1 MIDYIQLFK
10 DRNLFNQCTNEIE
23 LNNLLNKKKI
33 IFYIGFDATA
43 DALHAGSLVQLRA
56 IKTLIKHGH
65 QAIVLLGGGTTKI
78 GDPSGKDASRQILTY
93 ETIQKN
99 IENFKRIFEHY
110 FRDFKENIKFIN
122 NDQWLDKLNYIELL
136 RDLGSQVSINRM
148 LTFES
153 VKERLK
159 REQSLSFL
167 EFNYMILQSYDFLH
181 LNKHENCELQI
192 GGSDQWGNIVLGME
206 IISKINKKDA
216 FGLTTPLLTT
226 STGKKMGKTEQGAV
240 WIDQNK
246 YSSYDFY
253 QYWRNVDDNDVE
265 KLLLIFSDLDKEE
278 IKILI
283 KEDINN
289 AKKKLAY
296 LVTTDCHSESSAQE
310 AEEKARSIFENNS
323 FDNIDEIN
331 FKIDSKLIDTLTS
344 NSTVSSKSEA
354 KRLIEGGGIKIDDDQ
369 INDINLTIDKSYNGK
384 ILKIGKKN
392 ILKLSLSNQ
401 YIFYSIINKI

>member
-10 DRNLFNQCTNEIE
+10 DRHLFNQCTNESD

-33 IFYIGFDATA
+33 VFYIGFDATA

-56 IKTLIKHGH
+56 IKTLVKHGH
-65 QAIVLLGGGTTKI
+65 KAIVLLGGGTTKI
-78 GDPSGKDASRQILTY
+78 GDPSGKDTSRKILTY
-93 ETIQKN
+93 KEIQTN
-99 IENFKRIFEHY
+99 IDNFKKIFEHY
-110 FRDFKENIKFIN
+110 FRDYKKNITFIN
-122 NDQWLDKLNYIELL
+122 NDEWLSQLNYIELL
-136 RDLGSQVSINRM
+136 RDLGSFVSINRM

-181 LNKHENCELQI
+181 LNKKYECDLQI

-206 IISKINKKDA
+206 IISKINKKNA

-226 STGKKMGKTEQGAV
+226 SSGKKMGKTEQGAV

-246 YSSYDFY
+246 FSSYDFY

-278 IKILI
+278 IKKIVL
-283 KEDINN
+283 EDINK
-289 AKKKLAY
+289 AKKNLAY
-296 LVTTDCHSESSAQE
+296 LVTTDCHSEESAKQ
-310 AEEKARSIFENNS
+310 AEEKAISIFEKNMS
-323 FDNIDEIN
+323 DNIDEID
-331 FKIDSKLIDTLTS
+331 FDIKSQIKIFEAITSKNL
-344 NSTVSSKSEA
+344 VSSKSEA
-354 KRLIEGGGIKIDDDQ
+354 KRLIEGGGIKLGDDQ
-369 INDINLTIDKSYNGK
+369 IKDINHTLTQKDNGK
-384 ILKIGKKN
+384 ILKIGKKKLFK
-392 ILKLSLSNQ
+392 LKFN
-401 YIFYSIINKI
+401 

>member
-283 KEDINN
+283 KKDINN

-323 FDNIDEIN
+323 YDNIDEIN

-369 INDINLTIDKSYNGK
+369 INDINLTIDKSYNEK
-384 ILKIGKKN
+384 ILKIGKK
-392 ILKLSLSNQ
+392 K
-401 YIFYSIINKI
+401 YFKIIVK

>member
-1 MIDYIQLFK
+1 MVDYIQLFK

-33 IFYIGFDATA
+33 TFYIGFDATA
-43 DALHAGSLVQLRA
+43 DTLHAGSLVQLRA
-56 IKTLIKHGH
+56 IKTLVKHGH

-78 GDPSGKDASRQILTY
+78 GDPSGKDTSRQILTY

-99 IENFKRIFEHY
+99 IENFKRIFEYY

-181 LNKHENCELQI
+181 LNKNENCELQI

-216 FGLTTPLLTT
+216 FGLTTPLLTS

-278 IKILI
+278 IKMLI

-296 LVTTDCHSESSAQE
+296 LVTTDCHSENSAQE

-323 FDNIDEIN
+323 YDNIDEIN

-344 NSTVSSKSEA
+344 NNTVSSKSEA

-369 INDINLTIDKSYNGK
+369 INDINLKIDKSYDEK
-384 ILKIGKKN
+384 ILKIGKK
-392 ILKLSLSNQ
+392 K
-401 YIFYSIINKI
+401 YFKIIVK

>member
-278 IKILI
+278 IKMLI

-323 FDNIDEIN
+323 YDNIDEIN

-369 INDINLTIDKSYNGK
+369 IKDINLTINKSYNGK
-384 ILKIGKKN
+384 ILKIGKK
-392 ILKLSLSNQ
+392 K
-401 YIFYSIINKI
+401 YFKIIVK

>member
-56 IKTLIKHGH
+56 IKTLIRHGH

-283 KEDINN
+283 KKDINN

-323 FDNIDEIN
+323 YDNIDEIN

-354 KRLIEGGGIKIDDDQ
+354 KRLIEGGGIKIDDEQ
-369 INDINLTIDKSYNGK
+369 INDINLTINKSYNEK
-384 ILKIGKKN
+384 ILKIGKK
-392 ILKLSLSNQ
+392 K
-401 YIFYSIINKI
+401 YFKIIVK

>member
-323 FDNIDEIN
+323 YDNIDEIN

-344 NSTVSSKSEA
+344 NSSVSSKSEA

-384 ILKIGKKN
+384 ILKIGKK
-392 ILKLSLSNQ
+392 K
-401 YIFYSIINKI
+401 YFKIIVN

>member
-1 MIDYIQLFK
+1 MVDYIQLFK
-10 DRNLFNQCTNEIE
+10 DRHLFNQCTNEIE

-43 DALHAGSLVQLRA
+43 DALHVGSLVQLRA

-78 GDPSGKDASRQILTY
+78 GDPSGKDASRQILSY
-93 ETIQKN
+93 EAIEKN

-110 FRDFKENIKFIN
+110 FRDYKESIKFIN
-122 NDQWLDKLNYIELL
+122 NDQWLDELNYIELL
-136 RDLGSQVSINRM
+136 RDVGSHVSINRM

-153 VKERLK
+153 VKERLR

-167 EFNYMILQSYDFLH
+167 EFNYMILQSYDFLY
-181 LNKHENCELQI
+181 LNKNENCELQI

-265 KLLLIFSDLDKEE
+265 KLLLIFSDLTKSE
-278 IKILI
+278 IKSII
-283 KEDINN
+283 SENINE
-289 AKKKLAY
+289 AKKKLAF
-296 LVTTDCHSESSAQE
+296 LVTSDCHSQVSAEE
-310 AEEKARSIFENNS
+310 AEKKAISIFENNS
-323 FDNIDEIN
+323 DENLDEIVFDKN
-331 FKIDSKLIDTLTS
+331 EDIKIIDALTRQ
-344 NSTVSSKSEA
+344 NLVNSKSEA
-354 KRLIEGGGIKIDDDQ
+354 KRYIEGGAIKLNDQ
-369 INDINLTIDKSYNGK
+369 VINDFNTFLNIKNNDQVLR
-384 ILKIGKKN
+384 IGKKKLFK
-392 ILKLSLSNQ
+392 LKFN
-401 YIFYSIINKI
+401 

>member
-265 KLLLIFSDLDKEE
+265 KLLLIFSDLDKDE

-323 FDNIDEIN
+323 YDNIDEIN

-354 KRLIEGGGIKIDDDQ
+354 KRLIEGGGIKIDEDQ
-369 INDINLTIDKSYNGK
+369 INDINLTIDKSYNEK
-384 ILKIGKKN
+384 ILKIGKK
-392 ILKLSLSNQ
+392 K
-401 YIFYSIINKI
+401 YFKIIVK

>member
-10 DRNLFNQCTNEIE
+10 DRHLFNQSTNENE
-23 LNNLLNKKKI
+23 LNTLLNKRKV

-43 DALHAGSLVQLRA
+43 DALHVGSLVQLRA
-56 IKTLIKHGH
+56 IKTLIKHDH
-65 QAIVLLGGGTTKI
+65 KAIVLLGGGTTKV
-78 GDPSGKDASRQILTY
+78 GDPSGKDTARQILSY
-93 ETIQKN
+93 ENIQEN
-99 IENFKRIFEHY
+99 IDNFKRIFEHY
-110 FRDFKENIKFIN
+110 FRDYKENIKFIN

-136 RDLGSQVSINRM
+136 RDVGSHVSINRM

-167 EFNYMILQSYDFLH
+167 EFNYMILQSYDFLY
-181 LNKHENCELQI
+181 LNKNEKCDLQI

-206 IISKINKKDA
+206 IISKINKKNA

-265 KLLLIFSDLDKEE
+265 KLLLIFSDLNIEE
-278 IKILI
+278 IKMLI
-283 KEDINN
+283 KQDINN

-296 LVTTDCHSESSAQE
+296 LVTTDCHSENSAKE
-310 AEEKARSIFENNS
+310 AEEKAKSIFENNT
-323 FDNIDEIN
+323 FD
-331 FKIDSKLIDTLTS
+331 KIDKISFKEDLKLIDTLTS
-344 NSTVSSKSEA
+344 NNIIGSKSEA
-354 KRLIEGGGIKIDDDQ
+354 KRLIEGGGIKIENNPIKDT
-369 INDINLTIDKSYNGK
+369 NLIIDKSYDKK
-384 ILKIGKKN
+384 ILKIGKK
-392 ILKLSLSNQ
+392 K
-401 YIFYSIINKI
+401 YFKIIIS

>member
-78 GDPSGKDASRQILTY
+78 GDPSGKDTSRQILTY

-181 LNKHENCELQI
+181 LNKNENCELQI

-278 IKILI
+278 IKMLI

-296 LVTTDCHSESSAQE
+296 LVTTDCHSENSAQE

-323 FDNIDEIN
+323 YDNIDEIN

-344 NSTVSSKSEA
+344 NNTVSSKSEA
-354 KRLIEGGGIKIDDDQ
+354 KRLIEGGGIKIDDYQ
-369 INDINLTIDKSYNGK
+369 INDINLTINKSYNEK
-384 ILKIGKKN
+384 ILKIGKK
-392 ILKLSLSNQ
+392 K
-401 YIFYSIINKI
+401 YFKIIVK

>member
-110 FRDFKENIKFIN
+110 FRNFKENIKFIN

-323 FDNIDEIN
+323 YDNIDEIN

-384 ILKIGKKN
+384 ILKIGKK
-392 ILKLSLSNQ
+392 K
-401 YIFYSIINKI
+401 YFKIIVK

>member
-122 NDQWLDKLNYIELL
+122 NDLWLDKLNYIELL

-206 IISKINKKDA
+206 IISKINKKNA

-253 QYWRNVDDNDVE
+253 QYWRNVDDDDVE

-296 LVTTDCHSESSAQE
+296 LVTTDCHSENSAQE

-323 FDNIDEIN
+323 YDNIDEII

-344 NSTVSSKSEA
+344 NGTVSSKSEA
-354 KRLIEGGGIKIDDDQ
+354 KRLIEGGGIKIDDNQ

-384 ILKIGKKN
+384 ILKIGKK
-392 ILKLSLSNQ
+392 K
-401 YIFYSIINKI
+401 YFKIIVK

>member
-56 IKTLIKHGH
+56 IKTLIRHGH

-323 FDNIDEIN
+323 YDNIDEII

-384 ILKIGKKN
+384 ILKIGKK
-392 ILKLSLSNQ
+392 K
-401 YIFYSIINKI
+401 YFKIIVK

>member
-136 RDLGSQVSINRM
+136 RELGSQVSINRM

-226 STGKKMGKTEQGAV
+226 SAGKKMGKTEQGAV

-283 KEDINN
+283 NEDINN

-323 FDNIDEIN
+323 YHNIDVIN

-369 INDINLTIDKSYNGK
+369 INDINLKIDKSYNEK
-384 ILKIGKKN
+384 ILKIGKK
-392 ILKLSLSNQ
+392 K
-401 YIFYSIINKI
+401 YFKIIVK

>member
-216 FGLTTPLLTT
+216 FGLTTPLLTS

-265 KLLLIFSDLDKEE
+265 KLLLIFSDLDKDE

-323 FDNIDEIN
+323 YDNIDEIN

-354 KRLIEGGGIKIDDDQ
+354 KRLIEGGGMKIDDDQ
-369 INDINLTIDKSYNGK
+369 INDINLTIDKSYNEK
-384 ILKIGKKN
+384 ILKIGKK
-392 ILKLSLSNQ
+392 K
-401 YIFYSIINKI
+401 YFKIIVK

>member
-1 MIDYIQLFK
+1 MVDYIQLFK
-10 DRNLFNQCTNEIE
+10 DRHLFNQCTNEIE

-43 DALHAGSLVQLRA
+43 DALHVGSLVQLRA

-78 GDPSGKDASRQILTY
+78 GDPSGKDASRQILSY
-93 ETIQKN
+93 EAIEKN

-110 FRDFKENIKFIN
+110 FRDYKESIKFIN
-122 NDQWLDKLNYIELL
+122 NDQWLDELNYIELL
-136 RDLGSQVSINRM
+136 RDVGSHVSINRM

-153 VKERLK
+153 VKERLR

-167 EFNYMILQSYDFLH
+167 EFNYMILQSYDFLY
-181 LNKHENCELQI
+181 LNKNENCELQI

-246 YSSYDFY
+246 YGSYDFY

-265 KLLLIFSDLDKEE
+265 KLLLIFSDLNKSE
-278 IKILI
+278 IKSII
-283 KEDINN
+283 SENINE
-289 AKKKLAY
+289 AKKKLAF
-296 LVTTDCHSESSAQE
+296 LVTSDCHSQVSAEE
-310 AEEKARSIFENNS
+310 AEKKAISIFENNS
-323 FDNIDEIN
+323 DENLDEIVFDKN
-331 FKIDSKLIDTLTS
+331 EDIKIIDALTRQ
-344 NSTVSSKSEA
+344 NLVNSKSEA
-354 KRLIEGGGIKIDDDQ
+354 KRYIEGGAIKLNDQ
-369 INDINLTIDKSYNGK
+369 VINDFNTFLNIKNNDQVLR
-384 ILKIGKKN
+384 IGKKKLFK
-392 ILKLSLSNQ
+392 LKFN
-401 YIFYSIINKI
+401 

>member
-78 GDPSGKDASRQILTY
+78 GDPSGKDTSRQILTY

-181 LNKHENCELQI
+181 LNKNENCELQI

-278 IKILI
+278 IKMLI
-283 KEDINN
+283 KENINN

-296 LVTTDCHSESSAQE
+296 LVTTDCHSENSAQE

-323 FDNIDEIN
+323 YDNIDEIN

-344 NSTVSSKSEA
+344 NNTVSSKSEA

-369 INDINLTIDKSYNGK
+369 INDTNLIIDKSYNEK
-384 ILKIGKKN
+384 ILKIGKK
-392 ILKLSLSNQ
+392 K
-401 YIFYSIINKI
+401 YFKIIVK

>member
-1 MIDYIQLFK
+1 MVDYIQLFK
-10 DRNLFNQCTNEIE
+10 DRHLFNQCTNEIE

-43 DALHAGSLVQLRA
+43 DALHVGSLVQLRA
-56 IKTLIKHGH
+56 IKMLIKHGH

-78 GDPSGKDASRQILTY
+78 GDPSGKDASRQILSY
-93 ETIQKN
+93 EAIEKN

-110 FRDFKENIKFIN
+110 FRDYKESIKFIN
-122 NDQWLDKLNYIELL
+122 NDQWLDELNYIELL
-136 RDLGSQVSINRM
+136 RDVGSHVSINRM

-153 VKERLK
+153 VKERLR

-167 EFNYMILQSYDFLH
+167 EFNYMILQSYDFLY
-181 LNKHENCELQI
+181 LNKNENCELQI

-265 KLLLIFSDLDKEE
+265 KLLLIFSDLNKSE
-278 IKILI
+278 IKSII
-283 KEDINN
+283 SENINE
-289 AKKKLAY
+289 AKKKLAF
-296 LVTTDCHSESSAQE
+296 LVTSDCHSQVSAEE
-310 AEEKARSIFENNS
+310 AEKKAISIFENNS
-323 FDNIDEIN
+323 DENLDEIVFDKN
-331 FKIDSKLIDTLTS
+331 EDIKIIDALTRQ
-344 NSTVSSKSEA
+344 NLVNSKSEA
-354 KRLIEGGGIKIDDDQ
+354 KRYIEGGAIKLNDQ
-369 INDINLTIDKSYNGK
+369 VINDFNTFLNIKNNNQVLR
-384 ILKIGKKN
+384 IGKK
-392 ILKLSLSNQ
+392 KL
-401 YIFYSIINKI
+401 FKIKFN

>member
-1 MIDYIQLFK
+1 MVDYIQLFK
-10 DRNLFNQCTNEIE
+10 DRHLFNQCTNEIE

-43 DALHAGSLVQLRA
+43 DALHVGSLVQLRA

-78 GDPSGKDASRQILTY
+78 GDPSGKDASRQILSY
-93 ETIQKN
+93 EAIEKN

-110 FRDFKENIKFIN
+110 FRDYKESIKFIN
-122 NDQWLDKLNYIELL
+122 NDQWLDELNYIELL
-136 RDLGSQVSINRM
+136 RNVGSHVSINRM

-153 VKERLK
+153 VKERLR

-167 EFNYMILQSYDFLH
+167 EFNYMILQSYDFLY
-181 LNKHENCELQI
+181 LNKNENCELQI

-265 KLLLIFSDLDKEE
+265 KLLLIFSDLNKSE
-278 IKILI
+278 IKSII
-283 KEDINN
+283 SENINE
-289 AKKKLAY
+289 AKKKLAF
-296 LVTTDCHSESSAQE
+296 LVTSDCHSQVSAEE
-310 AEEKARSIFENNS
+310 AEKKAISIFENNS
-323 FDNIDEIN
+323 DENLDEIVFDKN
-331 FKIDSKLIDTLTS
+331 EDIKIIDALTRQ
-344 NSTVSSKSEA
+344 NLVNSKSEA
-354 KRLIEGGGIKIDDDQ
+354 KRYIEGGAIKLNDQ
-369 INDINLTIDKSYNGK
+369 VINDFNTFLNIKNNDQVLR
-384 ILKIGKKN
+384 IGKKKLFK
-392 ILKLSLSNQ
+392 LKFN
-401 YIFYSIINKI
+401 